1 MTDKNNL
8 LIEKSENITLGLDRF
23 SSLFDLISKIK
34 RVLTE
39 IENLD
44 STITE
49 ISKSSDMTELQKKQ
63 LTADAFGTA
72 GKYGRTATDYLSGVR
87 QMNRSGFHGTKG
99 AGMAEQSLLAQ
110 SAGDMDSE
118 LADQYILTTNA
129 AYKYNGETE
138 KINAVLDG
146 QSSITN
152 RNNIALAD
160 MAAAMIK
167 AGTAA
172 AGYKVKIEDLSA
184 MIGTM
189 EFVTKPGGDEVGNA
203 AVEILNNLQTISSG
217 KITGTLA
224 KANAPMSEKVNG
236 SDKLRDPVSILRDL
250 AKTYTRLDADDPL
263 KTEILTNI
271 GSENHA
277 DKLDSLLQN
286 MNLYDKMLVDYSEV
300 DGSAIEQSNKS
311 AENLT
316 GTINKLSNSW
326 TEFVSNIVESDGLKS
341 GVNLLNGLVEG
352 LTSITTSGLDIK
364 TAIPTII
371 GTIAQNKSK
380 SGGLMKL
387 ISIIN
392 KAPFLAT
399 VEFSSDVYDSYFY
412 V

>member
-23 SSLFDLISKIK
+23 GSLFDLISKIK

-44 STITE
+44 SIITE
-49 ISKSSDMTELQKKQ
+49 ISKSSDMTELQKTQ
-63 LTADAFGTA
+63 LTADAFDTA

-99 AGMAEQSLLAQ
+99 AVMAEQSLLAQ

-152 RNNIALAD
+152 RNNLALAD

-189 EFVTKPGGDEVGNA
+189 EFVTKLGGDEVGNA
-203 AVEILNNLQTISSG
+203 AVEILGNLQTISSG

-224 KANAPMSEKVNG
+224 KANAPMTEKVNG

-250 AKTYTRLDADDPL
+250 AKTYTQLDADDPL

-286 MNLYDKMLVDYSEV
+286 MNLYDKMLVDYSEG
-300 DGSAIEQSNKS
+300 DGSALEQSNKS

-326 TEFVSNIVESDGLKS
+326 TAFVSNIVESDGLKS

-352 LTSITTSGLDIK
+352 LTDVANAFGAINSMFGNLSGIGGTLGAISGLLMNKKGIGER
-364 TAIPTII
+364 TIF
-371 GTIAQNKSK
+371 QW
-380 SGGLMKL
+380 
-387 ISIIN
+387 
-392 KAPFLAT
+392 
-399 VEFSSDVYDSYFY
+399 
-412 V
+412 

>member
-1 MTDKNNL
+1 MINLNNVL
-8 LIEKSENITLGLDRF
+8 YELV
-23 SSLFDLISKIK
+23 SKIK
-34 RVLTE
+34 LAITE
-39 IENLD
+39 IKELD
-44 STITE
+44 TMLTE
-49 ISKSSDMTELQKKQ
+49 ISKRSDMTGTEKKQ
-63 LTADAFGTA
+63 FAADAYDTA
-72 GKYGRTATDYLSGVR
+72 GKYGKTATDYLSGVR

-99 AGMAEQSLLAQ
+99 AVMAEQSLLAQ

-152 RNNIALAD
+152 RNNLALAD

-189 EFVTKPGGDEVGNA
+189 EFVTKLGGDEVGNA
-203 AVEILNNLQTISSG
+203 AVEILGNLQTISSD

-224 KANAPMSEKVNG
+224 KANAPMTEKVNG
-236 SDKLRDPVSILRDL
+236 SNKLRDPVSILRDL

-286 MNLYDKMLVDYSEV
+286 MNLYDKMLVDYSEG
-300 DGSAIEQSNKS
+300 DGSALEQSNKS

-326 TEFVSNIVESDGLKS
+326 TAFVSNIVESDGLKS

-352 LTSITTSGLDIK
+352 LTDVANAFGAINSMFGNLSGIGGTLGAISGLLMNKKGIGER
-364 TAIPTII
+364 TIF
-371 GTIAQNKSK
+371 QW
-380 SGGLMKL
+380 
-387 ISIIN
+387 
-392 KAPFLAT
+392 
-399 VEFSSDVYDSYFY
+399 
-412 V
+412 